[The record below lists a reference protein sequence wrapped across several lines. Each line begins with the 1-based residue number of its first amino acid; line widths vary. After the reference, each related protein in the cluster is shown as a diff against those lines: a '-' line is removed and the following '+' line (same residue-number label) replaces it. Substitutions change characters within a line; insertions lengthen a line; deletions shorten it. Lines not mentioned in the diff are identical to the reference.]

1 MPIRFVRNIETK
13 NFIVD
18 VLGFRIGV
26 HRDTMV
32 RVVGVSPRA
41 VLGSTT
47 ITEEQL
53 ISIGF
58 FIVPV
63 TRSEAVVA

>member
-1 MPIRFVRNIETK
+1 MRIRYVRDITTG
-13 NFIVD
+13 NFIVE

-32 RVVGVSPRA
+32 RVVGVSPKC

-63 TRSEAVVA
+63 TRTEAVVA